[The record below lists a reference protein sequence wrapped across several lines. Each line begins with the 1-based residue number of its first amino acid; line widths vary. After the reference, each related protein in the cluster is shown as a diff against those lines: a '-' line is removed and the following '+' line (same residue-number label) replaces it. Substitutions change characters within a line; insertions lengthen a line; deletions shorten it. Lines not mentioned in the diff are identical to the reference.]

1 MKKVENGDM
10 DVRFDLKRD
19 DEIGLLGE
27 SFNKMIKNTKDL
39 INKVYIKQYLLKEA
53 EFKELKSQ
61 ANPHFIY
68 NTFRINK
75 LYGKAERL

>member
-68 NTFRINK
+68 NTLINK